1 MSLNAI
7 IRWFKPRE
15 IVFFDLLE
23 RSAENLCE
31 ATALFQ
37 RELAANDPSRWKG
50 LRRQMKDFEHIGDA
64 LNRDIVDRLDQTFV
78 TPIDREDILQ
88 LSSAVDDVID
98 DIDDA
103 SERLVLYR
111 IGNIR
116 PPVLEM
122 ADLLVE
128 GATHLLFLMKSLRK
142 MSNVKEIRARI
153 RSVQLMEDRAD
164 RVYSSF
170 LGQLFD
176 TSGDAIELVK
186 WKWIIEN
193 LEDASDSITHVA
205 KLVGSTVTKNA

>member
-15 IVFFDLLE
+15 MVFFDLLE

-31 ATALFQ
+31 ATTLFQ

-64 LNRDIVDRLDQTFV
+64 LNREVVDRLDQTFV
-78 TPIDREDILQ
+78 APIDREDILQ
-88 LSSAVDDVID
+88 LSNAVDDVID

-111 IGNIR
+111 IGHIK

-122 ADLLVE
+122 AGLLVE
-128 GATHLLFLMKSLRK
+128 GANDLVFLMKSLRK
-142 MSNVKEIRARI
+142 MSSVKDIRARI
-153 RSVQLMEDRAD
+153 RSVQVMEDKAD
-164 RVYSSF
+164 TVYSSF
-170 LGQLFD
+170 LGHLFD
-176 TSGDAIELVK
+176 TSEDAIELVK

-205 KLVGSTVTKNA
+205 KMVGSTVTKNA